1 MRNTRDTKTLFELS
15 EAGRRAHRLPACDVP
30 ERPARD
36 LLPDAALAD
45 SPPALPELSEPEVVR
60 HFVNLSQLN
69 MSVDTHFY
77 PLGSCTMKYNPK
89 RNERIARMPGF
100 GDVHPYQ
107 PEAALQGILQVL
119 YELQEYLQEI
129 SGLPACSLQP
139 AAGAHGELTALWVAS
154 AYFRD
159 RGQKRT
165 KVLVPDSAHGT
176 NPASATMAG
185 FDTVT
190 VKTLAS
196 GTLDMDDFDRRLDEQ
211 VAVFMITNPN
221 TVGVFEP
228 RMREIAAAVHE
239 RGGLVYLDG
248 ANMNAILGITR
259 PGDFGAD
266 MQHYNPHK
274 TFSGPHGGGGPGAG
288 PICVTEAL
296 APYLPTP
303 VVVKVKSQ
311 EPGDK
316 SQKPEPMHSPAL
328 DSKLLAHDSYRLD
341 YDRPKSIGRVRAF
354 FGNVGVLV
362 RAYCY
367 IRTHGPEG
375 LRRVSE
381 NAVLN
386 ANYLLS
392 RVKHYLPVP
401 QGDRCMHEF
410 VASAA
415 RLKSEKGVSAM
426 DIAKRL
432 LDFGFH
438 APTVYFP
445 LTVKESIMIEPTE
458 TESKETLDAFAET
471 LFRITEEDPDL
482 LHEAPHTTSVSR
494 PDEVRAA
501 RQPILAWPNDAPN
514 ASPSIRDES
523 AISGGSC
530 PPY

>member
-1 MRNTRDTKTLFELS
+1 MRNNRDTKLLFELS
-15 EAGRRAHRLPACDVP
+15 EAGRRSHRLPACDVP
-30 ERPARD
+30 ERAPSD
-36 LLPDAALAD
+36 LLPAGALA
-45 SPPALPELSEPEVVR
+45 SAPPALPELSEPQVVR
-60 HFVNLSQLN
+60 HFANLSQLN
-69 MSVDTHFY
+69 MSVDTNFY

-89 RNERIARMPGF
+89 RNERVARMPGF
-100 GDVHPYQ
+100 ADLHPYQ
-107 PEAALQGILQVL
+107 PEETLQGMLQML
-119 YELQEYLQEI
+119 YEMQEYLQEI

-159 RGQKRT
+159 CGEKRT
-165 KVLVPDSAHGT
+165 KVLTPDSAHGT

-185 FDTVT
+185 FETVT
-190 VKTLAS
+190 VKTLPS
-196 GTLDMDDFDRRLDEQ
+196 GTLDMDDFHRLLDDE

-221 TVGVFEP
+221 TVGIFEP
-228 RMREIAAAVHE
+228 RMREIADAVHKA
-239 RGGLVYLDG
+239 GGLVYLDG
-248 ANMNAILGITR
+248 ANMNAILGIAR

-288 PICVTEAL
+288 PICVTEKL
-296 APYLPTP
+296 AHYLPTP
-303 VVVKVKSQ
+303 LVVRDGEQ
-311 EPGDK
+311 F
-316 SQKPEPMHSPAL
+316 
-328 DSKLLAHDSYRLD
+328 RLD
-341 YDRPKSIGRVRAF
+341 YSRPKSIGRVRAF

-367 IRTHGPEG
+367 IRTHGPDG
-375 LRRVSE
+375 LKRVSE

-392 RVKHYLPVP
+392 RVKHFLPVP
-401 QGDRCMHEF
+401 QGERCMHEF
-410 VASAA
+410 VASGSK
-415 RLKSEKGVSAM
+415 LKSEKGVSAM

-432 LDFGFH
+432 LDYGFH

-471 LFRITEEDPDL
+471 LFHITGEDAAHL
-482 LHEAPHTTSVSR
+482 RAAPHTTPISR

-501 RQPILAWPNDAPN
+501 RQPVLAWP
-514 ASPSIRDES
+514 ET
-523 AISGGSC
+523 
-530 PPY
+530 